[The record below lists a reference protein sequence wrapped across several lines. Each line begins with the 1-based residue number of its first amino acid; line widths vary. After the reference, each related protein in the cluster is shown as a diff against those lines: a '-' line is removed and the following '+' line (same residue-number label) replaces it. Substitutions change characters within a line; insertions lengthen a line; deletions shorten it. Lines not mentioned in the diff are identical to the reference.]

1 MKKME
6 FSKKLLCADYVVAVA
21 LIVCTVLFPEVDFIS
36 LDVAWIAQLG
46 ISTGAYYWKAKAEN
60 RTKVPLNVVK
70 SLPKDMREKVDLTQ
84 IITSIIQHD

>member
-1 MKKME
+1 MKKLE
-6 FSKKLLCADYVVAVA
+6 FSKKLLIADYLVAVA
-21 LIVCTVLFPEVDFIS
+21 LIVCTILFPEVDFVT
-36 LDVAWIAQLG
+36 LDIAWIAQLG
-46 ISTGAYYWKAKAEN
+46 ISTGAYYWKAKTEN